1 MGKQYVGRWVGVVA
15 LSLGAIGCNAQI
27 KAFSAEPRFICPG
40 QEVTLRWGVVGSA
53 KLTVTPAE
61 PGVPTGDVPGQGQV
75 PLHPSVQTRASLHVT
90 RRFGEPAG
98 AETDINIPA
107 PVRVAADLN
116 DPGQCKDG
124 VLTLTAHLSEAQF
137 APAVRAQVVTVEA
150 SVTRSFDITRLG
162 PAQHAITAH
171 VARGVS
177 TTAFANLPMAGDWI
191 LSSPLT
197 GQEACPADGK
207 PGNLPHVLTVY
218 AYSSCNGEHL

>member
-1 MGKQYVGRWVGVVA
+1 MGKRYVRVVA
-15 LSLGAIGCNAQI
+15 LGLVTIGCNAKI

-40 QEVTLRWGVVGSA
+40 QEVILRWDVVGSA
-53 KLTVTPAE
+53 RLTVTPPE
-61 PGVPTGDVPGQGQV
+61 PGVPTGDVPSQGQL
-75 PLHPSVQTRASLHVT
+75 PLHPSVQTRASLQVT

-98 AETDINIPA
+98 AETDINVPA

-116 DPGQCKDG
+116 DPGQCQDG

-137 APAVRAQVVTVEA
+137 APAVKAQVVTVED
-150 SVTRSFDITRLG
+150 SVTRSYDITRMD

-197 GQEACPADGK
+197 GQETCPAGGK

-218 AYSSCNGEHL
+218 AYSSCNGEQP